1 VGREAAEKLLKELE
15 AKATVDTHLA
25 DMLVP
30 YVALAKGASTYL
42 TRGMTDHL
50 DTNIWLTEKILDVKF
65 QINKVG
71 NLYRIEKS

>member
-1 VGREAAEKLLKELE
+1 ELE
-15 AKATVDTHLA
+15 AKATVDVHLA

-30 YVALAKGASTYL
+30 YVALAKGNSTYL
-42 TRGMTDHL
+42 AHEMTDHL